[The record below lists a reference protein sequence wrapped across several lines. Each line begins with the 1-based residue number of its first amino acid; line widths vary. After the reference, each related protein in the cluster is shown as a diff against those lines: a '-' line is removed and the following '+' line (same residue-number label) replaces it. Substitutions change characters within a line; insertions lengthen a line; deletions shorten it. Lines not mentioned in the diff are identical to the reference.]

1 MAKPQPVRV
10 PSDDCVVTVKGTS
23 YHVHEGEWVELLPG
37 LSVGDY
43 ESFHAFAG
51 VQVQMAAVKGEADE
65 GLKTIGIL
73 ADTFGKAVPLVKS
86 RLVAWNWT
94 DMRGEPLPQPHAEP
108 SPLWRLDEAE
118 IAYLIQVITGTNEA
132 AEKNASSPSETTSS
146 DTAPLLTPIA

>member
-1 MAKPQPVRV
+1 MAKVPPRRV
-10 PSDDCVVTVKGTS
+10 PSDDCVVTVAGER
-23 YHVHEGEWVELLPG
+23 YHVHEGEWVEVLPG

-43 ESFHAFAG
+43 EAFHAFAG
-51 VQVQMAAVKGEADE
+51 VQVQMAAVKGEQDE

-94 DMRGEPLPQPHAEP
+94 DNRGEPLPQPHDEP

-118 IAYLIQVITGTNEA
+118 IAYLIQVITGTNEG

-146 DTAPLLTPIA
+146 DSAPPPIPIQ